1 MTFVSVSTWVL
12 LFVIFDMDN
21 SLTLLHL
28 ALACYS
34 RKYIMMIANICRFT
48 EEDLA
53 VYLLI
58 LLDPLFCHQ

>member
-12 LFVIFDMDN
+12 LLIIFDMDN
-21 SLTLLHL
+21 FLALLPL

-34 RKYIMMIANICRFT
+34 RKYIMMFANICHFM